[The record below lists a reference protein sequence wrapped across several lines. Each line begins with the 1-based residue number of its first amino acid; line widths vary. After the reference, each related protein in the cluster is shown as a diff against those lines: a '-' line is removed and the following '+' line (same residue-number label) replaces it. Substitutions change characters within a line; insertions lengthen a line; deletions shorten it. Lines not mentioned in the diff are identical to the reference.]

1 MTNPLPT
8 VPVHAIDPQPDAP
21 QWLVRDLWTTA
32 AVGVVGGSPKVG
44 KSWFGLDLAVSVA
57 SGTPA
62 LGRFPVDAT
71 GPALVYL
78 AEDALPRVRDRVA
91 HLCRHR
97 GLDLS
102 RLDLQVVTADRLRL
116 DTERDQLA
124 LDQTVQRIRPAL
136 LLLDPLV
143 RLHSLDENSA
153 SDISSLLAFLRAIN
167 RRYHLALIL
176 VHHMA
181 KRSRRNLGQSLRG
194 SSDLHAWTDSACY
207 LVRRPDDRLQLTVE
221 HRSAPAPDPLL
232 LRLSGGGDQ
241 PLSLLVDSADAPP
254 PPLAEAVRA
263 ALRSAGQP
271 LSRTVLR
278 QRLRVNNAR
287 LGVALQTLQQRGL
300 AVRGPN
306 GWHLPV
312 MIRTLGCLPA
322 LIRPPFR
329 CSTVPLQARAR
340 NGTTTAT
347 LRVIYPA
354 TNLGPGRATQLC
366 PATEILWNLS
376 VWSSGTTTVSVILS
390 SLATSKY
397 SSSRLDR
404 SDSSSDNARSV
415 TGPASLWSPE
425 RVLRRWHR

>member
-32 AVGVVGGSPKVG
+32 AVGVIGGSPKVG

-78 AEDALPRVRDRVA
+78 AEDALPRVRDRVS

-97 GLDLS
+97 GLHLS

-181 KRSRRNLGQSLRG
+181 KRSSRNLGQSLRG

-207 LVRRPDDRLQLTVE
+207 LVRRPDDRLQLSTAPLPLPTPCCCASQAAATSPSRCSSTALTPRRPRSPR
-221 HRSAPAPDPLL
+221 RSAP
-232 LRLSGGGDQ
+232 LS
-241 PLSLLVDSADAPP
+241 
-254 PPLAEAVRA
+254 A
-263 ALRSAGQP
+263 ALASRSPGPSCA
-271 LSRTVLR
+271 
-278 QRLRVNNAR
+278 NAC
-287 LGVALQTLQQRGL
+287 ASTTL
-300 AVRGPN
+300 
-306 GWHLPV
+306 
-312 MIRTLGCLPA
+312 
-322 LIRPPFR
+322 
-329 CSTVPLQARAR
+329 
-340 NGTTTAT
+340 
-347 LRVIYPA
+347 
-354 TNLGPGRATQLC
+354 
-366 PATEILWNLS
+366 
-376 VWSSGTTTVSVILS
+376 VSV
-390 SLATSKY
+390 
-397 SSSRLDR
+397 
-404 SDSSSDNARSV
+404 
-415 TGPASLWSPE
+415 SPS
-425 RVLRRWHR
+425 

>member
-1 MTNPLPT
+1 MPLLLRTRARHLPRSARQLLH
-8 VPVHAIDPQPDAP
+8 PASSHAASARISVLFRAPQPARARP
-21 QWLVRDLWTTA
+21 ALRRHPHNGIPISIGARFSSINPIRPGPGHA
-32 AVGVVGGSPKVG
+32 AIGQRSLFTGRIDS
-44 KSWFGLDLAVSVA
+44 FSVA
-57 SGTPA
+57 RHITQGRGLASRRRSRPA
-62 LGRFPVDAT
+62 LPPSGASRSTPPD
-71 GPALVYL
+71 PALVYL
-78 AEDALPRVRDRVA
+78 AEDALPRVRDRVS

-97 GLDLS
+97 GLDLA

-254 PPLAEAVRA
+254 PPLPEAVRA

-287 LGVALQTLQQRGL
+287 LGVALQSLQQRGL

-306 GWHLPV
+306 GWHLP
-312 MIRTLGCLPA
+312 
-322 LIRPPFR
+322 
-329 CSTVPLQARAR
+329 S
-340 NGTTTAT
+340 
-347 LRVIYPA
+347 
-354 TNLGPGRATQLC
+354 
-366 PATEILWNLS
+366 
-376 VWSSGTTTVSVILS
+376 
-390 SLATSKY
+390 
-397 SSSRLDR
+397 
-404 SDSSSDNARSV
+404 
-415 TGPASLWSPE
+415 
-425 RVLRRWHR
+425 

>member
-1 MTNPLPT
+1 MTKPLPT

-21 QWLVRDLWTTA
+21 QWLVRDLWTAA
-32 AVGVVGGSPKVG
+32 AVGAIGGQPKVG
-44 KSWFGLDLAVSVA
+44 KSWLGLDLAVSVA

-62 LGRFPVDAT
+62 LGRFPVETT

-153 SDISSLLAFLRAIN
+153 SDISSLLGYLRAIN
-167 RRYHLALIL
+167 RRYQLALIL
-176 VHHMA
+176 HHMA
-181 KRSRRNLGQSLRG
+181 KRARRNLGQSLRG

-207 LVRRPDDRLQLTVE
+207 LVRRADDRLQLTVE

-232 LRLSGGGDQ
+232 LRLSGGADQ
-241 PLSLLVDSADAPP
+241 PLSLLVDSAAAPP

-287 LGVALQTLQQRGL
+287 LGLALQTLQHRGL
-300 AVRGPN
+300 AVRSPD
-306 GWHLPV
+306 GWHLP
-312 MIRTLGCLPA
+312 A
-322 LIRPPFR
+322 
-329 CSTVPLQARAR
+329 
-340 NGTTTAT
+340 
-347 LRVIYPA
+347 
-354 TNLGPGRATQLC
+354 
-366 PATEILWNLS
+366 
-376 VWSSGTTTVSVILS
+376 
-390 SLATSKY
+390 
-397 SSSRLDR
+397 
-404 SDSSSDNARSV
+404 
-415 TGPASLWSPE
+415 
-425 RVLRRWHR
+425 

>member
-1 MTNPLPT
+1 MTKPLPT

-32 AVGVVGGSPKVG
+32 AVGVIGGSPKVG

-62 LGRFPVDAT
+62 LGRFPVEAT

-97 GLDLS
+97 GLHLS

-153 SDISSLLAFLRAIN
+153 SDISSLLGFLRAIN
-167 RRYHLALIL
+167 RRYQLALVL

-232 LRLSGGGDQ
+232 LRLSGGADQ
-241 PLSLLVDSADAPP
+241 PLSLLVDSAAAPP

-271 LSRTVLR
+271 LSRTALR

-287 LGVALQTLQQRGL
+287 LGLALQTLEQRGL
-300 AVRGPN
+300 VLRSPN
-306 GWHLPV
+306 GWHLP
-312 MIRTLGCLPA
+312 A
-322 LIRPPFR
+322 
-329 CSTVPLQARAR
+329 
-340 NGTTTAT
+340 
-347 LRVIYPA
+347 
-354 TNLGPGRATQLC
+354 
-366 PATEILWNLS
+366 
-376 VWSSGTTTVSVILS
+376 
-390 SLATSKY
+390 
-397 SSSRLDR
+397 
-404 SDSSSDNARSV
+404 
-415 TGPASLWSPE
+415 
-425 RVLRRWHR
+425 

>member
-32 AVGVVGGSPKVG
+32 AVGVIGGSPKVG
-44 KSWFGLDLAVSVA
+44 KSWFSLDLAVSVA

-241 PLSLLVDSADAPP
+241 
-254 PPLAEAVRA
+254 
-263 ALRSAGQP
+263 
-271 LSRTVLR
+271 
-278 QRLRVNNAR
+278 
-287 LGVALQTLQQRGL
+287 TL
-300 AVRGPN
+300 P
-306 GWHLPV
+306 
-312 MIRTLGCLPA
+312 
-322 LIRPPFR
+322 
-329 CSTVPLQARAR
+329 
-340 NGTTTAT
+340 
-347 LRVIYPA
+347 
-354 TNLGPGRATQLC
+354 
-366 PATEILWNLS
+366 
-376 VWSSGTTTVSVILS
+376 
-390 SLATSKY
+390 SK
-397 SSSRLDR
+397 R
-404 SDSSSDNARSV
+404 
-415 TGPASLWSPE
+415 
-425 RVLRRWHR
+425 